1 MGPYAAVDYNLMS
14 TPEPTPTHLPWATLR
29 PSFFHAY
36 NRVDLNRNPVP
47 ESTLSP
53 SQGLWIW
60 PRVSN
65 LAPIPML
72 AEGGVYRS
80 GSN

>member
-1 MGPYAAVDYNLMS
+1 MS
-14 TPEPTPTHLPWATLR
+14 IPEPTPTHLPWATLR

-36 NRVDLNRNPVP
+36 DRVDLNPVP

-60 PRVSN
+60 PQVSN
-65 LAPIPML
+65 LAPILML
-72 AEGGVYRS
+72 TEGGV
-80 GSN
+80 